1 MKGRILLL
9 TSLRAAEEKVWLE
22 SLKTAMPGER
32 IVTRHQAGDL
42 SDIEIAIV
50 ANPPKGVLARL
61 PGLKWVQ
68 SLWAGVDML
77 LADETYPQ
85 GVPLVRLVDPML
97 SRSMAEA
104 VATHVLTL
112 HRKLPLYAEQQRDGV
127 WLQHDMPMASER
139 CVGVMGLGALGRAAV
154 EMLLAVGFRV
164 IGWSRSAKQ
173 IEGVE
178 TFSGSD
184 GMGDFLRQ
192 SEILV
197 NLLPL
202 TDETRGILSSSLFRQ
217 LPRGAQLINLA
228 RGAHLVEEDLL
239 DVLEDGTIGHAVLDV
254 FATEPLPSGHP
265 FWVNSRITLSPHVA
279 ALTNRD
285 SASKIV
291 AENVRGYRT
300 NGTLPT
306 LVDPDKGY

>member
-9 TSLRAAEEKVWLE
+9 TSLRAAEEKVWLA
-22 SLKTAMPGER
+22 SLKAAMPGER
-32 IVTRHQAGDL
+32 IVTRHQAGDM

-77 LADETYPQ
+77 LADETYPREL
-85 GVPLVRLVDPML
+85 PLVRLVDPML

-104 VATHVLTL
+104 VATHVLAL
-112 HRKLPLYAEQQRDGV
+112 HRRLPLYAEQQRDGV

-173 IEGVE
+173 VEGVE

-184 GMGDFLRQ
+184 GMGAFLRQ

-202 TDETRGILSSSLFRQ
+202 TDETRGILDRALFRQ

-228 RGAHLVEEDLL
+228 RGAHLVEDDLL
-239 DVLEDGTIGHAVLDV
+239 DALEDGTIGHAVLDV

-291 AENVRGYRT
+291 ADNISHYRTDGELPDTVDFGRGY
-300 NGTLPT
+300 
-306 LVDPDKGY
+306 

>member
-32 IVTRHQAGDL
+32 IVTRHQAGDM

-77 LADETYPQ
+77 LADETYPREL
-85 GVPLVRLVDPML
+85 PLVRLVDPML

-104 VATHVLTL
+104 VATHVLAL
-112 HRKLPLYAEQQRDGV
+112 HRRLPLYAEQQRDGV

-178 TFSGSD
+178 TLSGSD
-184 GMGDFLRQ
+184 GMGAFLRQ

-202 TDETRGILSSSLFRQ
+202 TDETRGILNSSLFLQ

>member
-9 TSLRAAEEKVWLE
+9 TSLRAAEEKMWLE

-32 IVTRHQAGDL
+32 IVTRHQAGDM

-77 LADETYPQ
+77 LADETYPREL
-85 GVPLVRLVDPML
+85 PLVRLVDPML

-104 VATHVLTL
+104 VATHVLAL
-112 HRKLPLYAEQQRDGV
+112 HRRLPLYAEQQRDGV

-173 IEGVE
+173 VEGVE

-184 GMGDFLRQ
+184 GMGAFLRQ

-202 TDETRGILSSSLFRQ
+202 TDETRGILNSSLFRQ

-228 RGAHLVEEDLL
+228 RGAHLVEDDLL
-239 DVLEDGTIGHAVLDV
+239 DALEDGTIGHAVLDV

-279 ALTNRD
+279 ALTNQA

-291 AENVRGYRT
+291 AENVRGYRI
-300 NGTLPT
+300 NGTLPA

>member
-9 TSLRAAEEKVWLE
+9 TSLRAAEEKMWLE

-32 IVTRHQAGDL
+32 IVTRHQAGDM

-77 LADETYPQ
+77 LADETYPLEL
-85 GVPLVRLVDPML
+85 PLVRLVDPML

-104 VATHVLTL
+104 VATHVLAL
-112 HRKLPLYAEQQRDGV
+112 HRRLPLYAEQQRDGV

-173 IEGVE
+173 VEGVE

-184 GMGDFLRQ
+184 GVGAFLRQ

-202 TDETRGILSSSLFRQ
+202 TDETRGILDRALFRQ

-228 RGAHLVEEDLL
+228 RGAHLVEDDLL
-239 DVLEDGTIGHAVLDV
+239 DALEDGTIGHAVLDV

-279 ALTNRD
+279 ALTNQA

-291 AENVRGYRT
+291 ADNISHYRRD
-300 NGTLPT
+300 GTLPVT
-306 LVDPDKGY
+306 VDIERGY

>member
-22 SLKTAMPGER
+22 SLKAAMPGER
-32 IVTRHQAGDL
+32 IVTRHQAGDM

-77 LADETYPQ
+77 LADETYPREL
-85 GVPLVRLVDPML
+85 PLVRLVDPML
-97 SRSMAEA
+97 SCSMVEA
-104 VATHVLTL
+104 VATHVLAL
-112 HRKLPLYAEQQRDGV
+112 HRRLPLYAEQQRDGV

-173 IEGVE
+173 VEGVE

-184 GMGDFLRQ
+184 GMGAFLRQ

-202 TDETRGILSSSLFRQ
+202 TDETRGILDRALFRQ

-228 RGAHLVEEDLL
+228 RGAHLVEDDLL
-239 DVLEDGTIGHAVLDV
+239 DA
-254 FATEPLPSGHP
+254 
-265 FWVNSRITLSPHVA
+265 
-279 ALTNRD
+279 
-285 SASKIV
+285 
-291 AENVRGYRT
+291 
-300 NGTLPT
+300 
-306 LVDPDKGY
+306 

>member
-9 TSLRAAEEKVWLE
+9 TSLRAAEEKMWLE

-32 IVTRHQAGDL
+32 IVTRHQAGDI

-77 LADETYPQ
+77 LADETYPREL
-85 GVPLVRLVDPML
+85 PLVRLIDPML

-104 VATHVLTL
+104 VATHVLAL
-112 HRKLPLYAEQQRDGV
+112 HRRLPLYAEQQRDGV

-173 IEGVE
+173 VEGVE

-184 GMGDFLRQ
+184 GMGAFLRQ

-202 TDETRGILSSSLFRQ
+202 TDETRGILDRALFRQ

-228 RGAHLVEEDLL
+228 RGAHLVEDDLL
-239 DVLEDGTIGHAVLDV
+239 DALEDGTIGHAVLDV
-254 FATEPLPSGHP
+254 FAAEPLPSGHP

-279 ALTNRD
+279 ALTNRA

-291 AENVRGYRT
+291 AENVRGYRI
-300 NGTLPT
+300 NGTFPT

>member
-32 IVTRHQAGDL
+32 IVTRHQAGDM
-42 SDIEIAIV
+42 SDIEITIV

-77 LADETYPQ
+77 LADETYPREL
-85 GVPLVRLVDPML
+85 PLVRLVDPML

-104 VATHVLTL
+104 VATHVLAL
-112 HRKLPLYAEQQRDGV
+112 HRRLPLYAQQQRDGV

-173 IEGVE
+173 VEGVE

-184 GMGDFLRQ
+184 GMGAFLRQ

-202 TDETRGILSSSLFRQ
+202 TDETRGILDRALFRQ

-239 DVLEDGTIGHAVLDV
+239 DALEDGTISHAVLDV

-265 FWVNSRITLSPHVA
+265 FWLNSRITLSPHVA